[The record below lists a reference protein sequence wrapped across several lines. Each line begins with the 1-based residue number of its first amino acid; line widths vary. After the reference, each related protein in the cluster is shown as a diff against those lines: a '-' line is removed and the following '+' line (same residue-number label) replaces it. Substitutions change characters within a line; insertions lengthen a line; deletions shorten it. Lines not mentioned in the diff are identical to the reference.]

1 VTNWWCV
8 ALLALTLSLTINS
21 AAQAHKR
28 ATPPTVNELIGAWIA
43 LDSGGGEFTRAELYG
58 GCSGYIAVVAPSNFI
73 THDYGVQ
80 VYRVSRWSLNGW
92 HISCELSP
100 ISSNAEPAQA
110 NGEVFVSSLRLNIHR
125 VKRRWKIESALYM
138 ESRVDDSNTEAK
150 DAVAALQ
157 RK

>member
-1 VTNWWCV
+1 MVV

-28 ATPPTVNELIGAWIA
+28 ATPPTVNELIGAWIG

-58 GCSGYIAVVAPSNFI
+58 GGSGYIAVVAPSNFI

-92 HISCELSP
+92 HISCGLSP